1 MIVAMRLARFLWEF
15 FKNPG
20 QIGAVA
26 TSSKWLAEQMGRH
39 INSKNVAEL
48 GGGTGSVTHR
58 ILKYLPEDGHL
69 TCLEIN
75 PRLCNYLRKIKDDR
89 LEVVNDDAEN
99 LGKYLNGSDCV
110 VSCLPLTVFNKTKR
124 EKILAASSRAKRF
137 IQFQYS
143 PFLRKELGRH
153 FSRVRTRFVL
163 LNIPCAFVYIC
174 SNGANKAHSNSRGLP
189 AN

>member
-1 MIVAMRLARFLWEF
+1 MRLARFLWEF

-26 TSSKWLAEQMGRH
+26 TSSKRLAELMGRH
-39 INSKNVAEL
+39 VNSKNVAEL
-48 GGGTGSVTHR
+48 GGGTGSVTHK

-99 LGKYLNGSDCV
+99 LGKYLSSSDCV
-110 VSCLPLTVFNKTKR
+110 VSCLPLTVINKSKR
-124 EKILAASSRAKRF
+124 EKILAASSQAKRF

-143 PFLRKELGRH
+143 PFLRKELGRY
-153 FSRVRTRFVL
+153 FSRVRTRFVFW
-163 LNIPCAFVYIC
+163 NIPCAFVYIC
-174 SNGANKAHSNSRGLP
+174 SNGVNKNHHNSGKLSAN
-189 AN
+189 